1 MYAALDTI
9 FKIVEISKKT
19 LSQVETVLLNVDKR
33 DENVTNPPKNL
44 EWNVDGSPGV
54 SEVFITSHFPL
65 PPDTHLRAHTHTFI
79 SLLAEL

>member
-1 MYAALDTI
+1 M
-9 FKIVEISKKT
+9 
-19 LSQVETVLLNVDKR
+19 ETELRNVDKA
-33 DENVTNPPKNL
+33 DENVTNPQKTL

-65 PPDTHLRAHTHTFI
+65 PPDTHTHTHTHTHSFI

>member
-1 MYAALDTI
+1 M
-9 FKIVEISKKT
+9 
-19 LSQVETVLLNVDKR
+19 ETVLENVDKG
-33 DENVTNPPKNL
+33 DENVTNPQKTL

-65 PPDTHLRAHTHTFI
+65 PPDARTHTHTLTLATHHTFI